1 VQINYIRSIHE
12 QRSFEKKYYKEL
24 IMNRFSDRI
33 VLITGGSAGIG
44 LATAEA
50 FAREG
55 ATLVIASRRA
65 DAGEK
70 VVALLQSQGARA
82 SFLQTDVT
90 IEAEVKRLLE
100 QIIDR
105 YGRLDI
111 AFNNAGHEGARGAV
125 HELSET
131 DWDATIEGNLKGT
144 WLSMK
149 YEIQQMLTQRSG
161 VIVNMATA
169 LAYVGLPEGG
179 PYGAAKA
186 GILALTRVAAL
197 ETIRSGIRINAV
209 SPGPVGTSMAERLF
223 GSLENQ
229 QHALGSVIPIGR
241 AGTPEEVAAA
251 VLWLSSPEA
260 AFMGGQ
266 DIGID
271 GGSIIQ

>member
-1 VQINYIRSIHE
+1 
-12 QRSFEKKYYKEL
+12 
-24 IMNRFSDRI
+24 MNRFSGKI
-33 VLITGGSAGIG
+33 VLITGGSTGIG
-44 LATAEA
+44 RATAEA

-55 ATLVIASRRA
+55 AILVIASRRA

-70 VVALLQSQGARA
+70 LVAWFQSQGATA

-90 IEAEVKRLLE
+90 IEAEVRHLLE
-100 QIIDR
+100 QVIDR
-105 YGRLDI
+105 YGHLDI

-125 HELSET
+125 NELSET

-149 YEIQQMLTQRSG
+149 YEIQQMLAQGSG
-161 VIVNMATA
+161 VIVNMATN
-169 LAYVGLPEGG
+169 LAYIGLPQGG
-179 PYGAAKA
+179 AYSAAKA
-186 GILALTRVAAL
+186 GVLALTRVAAL

-209 SPGPVGTSMAERLF
+209 SPGPVGTPMAERLF

-229 QHALGSVIPIGR
+229 QRALGSVIPIGR

-260 AFMGGQ
+260 SFVVGQ
-266 DIGID
+266 DIVVD
-271 GGSIIQ
+271 GGILIQ